1 MRIKSALVGSFLLL
15 GVAAPGF
22 AQQGPGNGC
31 TPAGVWYGGSVVAYK
46 LTVVPLV
53 PAGHYTVTFEGMY
66 TNSVMKTT
74 YSGEVEKKGD
84 VYEGSL
90 LALTTQN
97 PDFLTPPPYEEMPDL
112 VAGWMSLRMDDCN
125 NMTNTMPFLGLYSGA
140 GIWQPGPVWINAK
153 KPMID
158 PPDLDLL
165 VILTGG
171 YPVVES
177 YRRLPNNVSPS
188 LLHK

>member
-1 MRIKSALVGSFLLL
+1 
-15 GVAAPGF
+15 
-22 AQQGPGNGC
+22 
-31 TPAGVWYGGSVVAYK
+31 
-46 LTVVPLV
+46 
-53 PAGHYTVTFEGMY
+53 
-66 TNSVMKTT
+66 
-74 YSGEVEKKGD
+74 
-84 VYEGSL
+84 
-90 LALTTQN
+90 
-97 PDFLTPPPYEEMPDL
+97 MPDL

-140 GIWQPGPVWINAK
+140 GIWQPGPVWVNAK